1 MKEYNEMTKQT
12 NLEVC
17 GPAVPP
23 PPVVALKFDGLLG
36 HGWLEIFENIL

>member
-1 MKEYNEMTKQT
+1 MLSLLLPY
-12 NLEVC
+12 LEVC

-23 PPVVALKFDGLLG
+23 PPVVALQSDGLPG